1 MVETAMS
8 SPSSPFLL
16 LLAGILGLVF
26 GSFANALITR
36 VPTKESLWT
45 RSRCNHCKAQIATR
59 DNIPVISY
67 LLLHGRCRSCHG
79 KISIQYPVVEML
91 SSLLFI
97 FPFLI
102 FSRWEPILFWLIFTL
117 FGLPLFVIDLRDH
130 RLPDRLTF
138 SLCAAAILV
147 AIGCAIV
154 GAQLGRILYALIG
167 AFSLALFYFI
177 IALVSKGGMG
187 MGDVKLALSVGFVS
201 GFFSAHLVI
210 VSTFVAFGL
219 GSTIGLL
226 LMATGKATRKS
237 AIPFGPFMILAQF
250 LGLLLLP
257 GQYF

>member
-8 SPSSPFLL
+8 SPSSPILL
-16 LLAGILGLVF
+16 LFAGILGLIF

-67 LLLHGRCRSCHG
+67 LLLHGKCRSCHG

-102 FSRWEPILFWLIFTL
+102 FSRWEPILFWLIISTL
-117 FGLPLFVIDLRDH
+117 GIPLVVIDLRLH
-130 RLPDRLTF
+130 RLPDRLTVALF
-138 SLCAAAILV
+138 TTSLLIS
-147 AIGCAIV
+147 IGCGII
-154 GAQLGRILYALIG
+154 GKQSGRILYALIG

-177 IALVSKGGMG
+177 IALLSKGGMG
-187 MGDVKLALSVGFVS
+187 MGDVKLALSIGLAS

-210 VSTFVAFGL
+210 VATFVAFGL
-219 GSTIGLL
+219 GSAIGLF
-226 LMATGKATRKS
+226 LMATGKANRKT
-237 AIPFGPFMILAQF
+237 AIPFGPFMIVGQLIS
-250 LGLLLLP
+250 LLLLP
-257 GQYF
+257 GQYY